1 MKIKSVFTADRLVAI
16 AAAFAAFLVY
26 VITLAP
32 SVSFWDSGEYITCSW
47 VVGIPHPPGVPFFVL
62 LGRVST
68 LIFGFIPSI
77 AARVNL
83 MCALAGTVTIGLVA
97 RLIQRWSIRL
107 NYEPWLYR
115 PVSVAGALMAA
126 FSYTVWR
133 NNNATETYAM
143 AALLSLLILWVFD
156 MWIEK
161 RLEGKPAGRQL
172 LLTGYLMTLAIGNHL
187 SALIVTLP
195 IFSMY
200 VLYAFRKKA
209 HEWKSPSFLV
219 VLLSLMILAFS
230 IHLYMPL
237 RAIQNPEINE
247 TNPSVWTEFKEAL
260 ERKQYGQVSIFSRK
274 GPFQDQLGLF
284 AEYLSWQVGRPEA
297 WTGSMGTGGGVA
309 WAFLWMGTAILAVTG
324 LVVIGMRRKDLLLII
339 GLSFIMASLAFVVYL
354 NFKTGPEGTALGEVR
369 ERDYFFGASFIFF
382 SILSMIGLGSLF
394 ASAKG
399 KFARKA
405 TWLMLLF
412 PMIPLTMNWH
422 HCDRS
427 GDYVARD
434 YGINLLQSCP
444 ENAVI
449 ITNGDNDTFPLWFA
463 QGVLGVRR
471 DVIISNLSLM
481 NTKWYVQQLLIKDP
495 ELLSYADST
504 VSSMQPVFIWG
515 PNFFHVSIDGLPE
528 TKQIDRQILDDTFNN
543 QWPWAYTEGNMSIP
557 VPSMGRGSQGSVPMQ
572 DLLLIDMISRKAIH
586 GREIMIAGTVSGANR
601 LYVEDYLQMQGI
613 SFQVM
618 DEPVRMEVSTELG
631 WPLAEQFL
639 TTGLTDPGVF
649 KDDQAIQIARNYVSA
664 YNRLA
669 YQYMAE
675 GNTEMVEICLNRSEE
690 LFSAMPVE
698 WLSIM
703 PSFVLLKARFT
714 HGSQG
719 AEAAIAYVAEATTY
733 MDSMAVVTNN
743 QTVAAAAAQLTAVA
757 REFEQEVAFDGV
769 IDIISDGSPA
779 QEWMRIEKDL
789 SFGNYI
795 AARRV
800 LLELHEQWPNEHE
813 ALLSLMDATVNR
825 YTIFSPV
832 NSGLSII
839 DSALASI
846 FNHTNQSSATIE
858 WNEDVSAASVI
869 VEMVGLASR
878 GGVMSAVS
886 LGNTIASVIESDSEF
901 EAQILLD
908 LCQEFVTYPE
918 QAEELSLWFL
928 LSTGTFSP
936 EVRALSLADNQ
947 FSGFCYAI
955 LVNDLGIDE
964 ENAILLSKSRSS
976 LAELLEEK

>member
-1 MKIKSVFTADRLVAI
+1 MSIKGVFTTDRVVAI
-16 AAAFAAFLVY
+16 AAALTAFMVY
-26 VITLAP
+26 IITLAP

-68 LIFGFIPSI
+68 ILFSFIPSI

-107 NYEPWLYR
+107 KFEPWLYR
-115 PVSVAGALMAA
+115 PISLAGALMAA

-156 MWIEK
+156 LWIER
-161 RLEGKPAGRQL
+161 RLGGKPAGRQL

-195 IFSMY
+195 IISMY

-209 HEWKSPSFLV
+209 HEWKSPGFIV
-219 VLLSLMILAFS
+219 MFFGLMILAFS

-247 TNPSVWTEFKEAL
+247 TNPSVWSEFKEAI

-274 GPFQDQLGLF
+274 GPFQEQLGLF
-284 AEYLSWQVGRPEA
+284 TEYLSWQVGRPEA
-297 WTGSMGTGGGVA
+297 WTSPMGTPGGVL

-324 LVVIGMRRKDLLLII
+324 LVAIGMRRPDMLLLI
-339 GLSFIMASLAFVVYL
+339 GLSFIMASLAFVIYL
-354 NFKTGPEGTALGEVR
+354 NFKTGPEGTSLGEVR
-369 ERDYFFGASFIFF
+369 ERDYFFGASFIFYAV
-382 SILSMIGLGSLF
+382 LSMIGLGSLF
-394 ASAKG
+394 ASAKS
-399 KFARKA
+399 KILKNAA
-405 TWLMLLF
+405 WSMLLF
-412 PMIPLTMNWH
+412 PMISLTMNWH

-427 GDYVARD
+427 GDFVARD
-434 YGINLLQSCP
+434 YGINLLESCP

-481 NTKWYVQQLLIKDP
+481 NTRWYVQQLMAKDP
-495 ELLSYADST
+495 TLLSYSQNT
-504 VSSMQPVFIWG
+504 VENMQPVFVWG
-515 PNFFHVSIDGLPE
+515 PNFFHVSSEGLPLTSE
-528 TKQIDRQILDDTFNN
+528 IDRQTLDETFTGS
-543 QWPWAYTEGNMSIP
+543 WPWSFSENSISIP
-557 VPSMGRGSQGSVPMQ
+557 VPSMGRGNQGSVAMQ
-572 DLLLIDMISRKAIH
+572 DLLLINMVRNRDIH
-586 GREIMIAGTVSGANR
+586 GRDIMIAGTVSGDNR
-601 LYVEDYLQMQGI
+601 KYVEDYLQMQGI
-613 SFQVM
+613 AFRVM
-618 DEPVRMEVSTELG
+618 DSPVNLEVNTEVG
-631 WPLAEQFL
+631 WELADNFL
-639 TTGLTDPGVF
+639 ITGLQDAGVF

-675 GNTEMVEICLNRSEE
+675 GNVEMVQVCLERAEN
-690 LFSAMPVE
+690 LFAAMPEE
-698 WLSIM
+698 WLTIM
-703 PSFVLLKARFT
+703 PSFVLLKARFL
-714 HGSQG
+714 HGYLG
-719 AEAAIAYVAEATTY
+719 ADAAGAYVVEETAY
-733 MDSMAVVTNN
+733 MDSMAVAYRN
-743 QTVAAAAAQLTAVA
+743 QNVSAAAAQLRAVA
-757 REFEQEVAFDGV
+757 REFEQEAAFDAV
-769 IDIISDGSPA
+769 IDMMSDGSPA

-800 LLELHEQWPNEHE
+800 LEQLSTEWIVGNEQ
-813 ALLSLMDATVNR
+813 LIDLMEKTIDR
-825 YTIFSPV
+825 YTIYSPV
-832 NSGLSII
+832 NSGLSMI
-839 DSALASI
+839 DTALAAVFS
-846 FNHTNQSSATIE
+846 HTDQASETLEWQEGISA
-858 WNEDVSAASVI
+858 SAVI

-878 GGVMSAVS
+878 GSVMSAIC
-886 LGNTIASVIESDSEF
+886 LGSIMAPALESEDEAPIILNLCEAFIAD
-901 EAQILLD
+901 
-908 LCQEFVTYPE
+908 PNR
-918 QAEELSLWFL
+918 AEEISLWFL

-936 EVRALSLADNQ
+936 GARAVNLADN
-947 FSGFCYAI
+947 GFTGLSYAI
-955 LVNDLGIDE
+955 LVNDMGMVQED
-964 ENAILLSKSRSS
+964 AMRLSLSGQS
-976 LAELLEEK
+976 LAGSLED